1 MARLRFDFDGKKLNE
16 TEVLDLLSSS
26 DASKREQ
33 AAKVFGKTLKDNI
46 HLFSIITNTLSK
58 DLQIENSLRGFKSCD
73 SSRHLSNQVDP
84 EDVDCL
90 VKTVKKNYADLSHR
104 YYKYKAKVFN
114 VKRLNFWDRNAPY
127 PKQKSQNISWKTAK
141 EIVEKAYKDFDVK
154 MRMKDEKPFITDEGN
169 YIFDLKLNE
178 IEDPRGLCGD
188 LNIIPG
194 VVENGL
200 FIDVCSAVIVGHSD
214 GTAEI
219 SWKKDIV

>member
-1 MARLRFDFDGKKLNE
+1 MKIEELLIARK
-16 TEVLDLLSSS
+16 
-26 DASKREQ
+26 
-33 AAKVFGKTLKDNI
+33 
-46 HLFSIITNTLSK
+46 
-58 DLQIENSLRGFKSCD
+58 
-73 SSRHLSNQVDP
+73 
-84 EDVDCL
+84 
-90 VKTVKKNYADLSHR
+90 
-104 YYKYKAKVFN
+104 
-114 VKRLNFWDRNAPY
+114 
-127 PKQKSQNISWKTAK
+127 
-141 EIVEKAYKDFDVK
+141 YKDFDVK

-178 IEDPRGLCGD
+178 IEDPKGLCGD